1 MNRFAGLSVLAVALA
16 AAGTLAAQDTGSAEV
31 KPAEQTPV
39 TTENPV
45 TTTAEQPSLQAAPE
59 ASVTK
64 QPGDTHVRIVRLS
77 QVQGKVGMDR
87 GTGHGVEQAMQNM
100 PIVENM
106 LLGTAD
112 DDSYA
117 EVEFEDGSA
126 MRLGPGTAVKFLQL
140 VTRASGA
147 KATTVRVDRGT
158 VYVNRERTKP
168 DEFTLLAG
176 GTEKLTVMPATHMR
190 LELTGTR
197 MAVAVFS
204 GNVAVEGS
212 SAPMTVGKKQ
222 TLSLDLANKS
232 GQPELA
238 KKVEEG
244 PFDGWDKDAQ
254 KYHERYAKGNSLL
267 GGYGYGISDLNY
279 YGSFWTVDG
288 CGTFWQP
295 YFVSASWSP
304 YANGMWAMYP
314 GAGYSWVS
322 PYPWG
327 WLPFHSG
334 SWCYCPS
341 RGWGW
346 QPGGTWI
353 GLNNIAA
360 SSVRGTPAHI
370 PGGILPKPPADA
382 RQSLVL
388 SNREAL
394 VMSRQESPENFV
406 FRKDSAGMGIPRG
419 SLGKLNDF
427 SNHVAQ
433 HGSASSQV
441 YTAPSGEPSHW
452 NDGAVYHGPLSLH
465 RGSAPDE
472 AREAMWARQQ
482 EAAAN
487 AAQPHNGQPA
497 AGQLDRHGAQ
507 QSGQTGAPGWQ
518 AHQPQGAANPNNA
531 GWQGRHGG
539 DANAS
544 AGSNSSWKNNA
555 GASSNSAHTWNNGGA
570 SSNSG
575 GTSSGGGHGWG
586 GGSGA
591 GSGAPHAGGGGV
603 GGGHPSSSNGGG
615 NSGSSGTG
623 ANPASSGGRHK

>member
-16 AAGTLAAQDTGSAEV
+16 AAGTLAAQDTGTAEV
-31 KPAEQTPV
+31 KPAEQAPA

-45 TTTAEQPSLQAAPE
+45 TTTTEQPSVQAAPE

-279 YGSFWTVDG
+279 YGSFWTV
-288 CGTFWQP
+288 
-295 YFVSASWSP
+295 
-304 YANGMWAMYP
+304 
-314 GAGYSWVS
+314 
-322 PYPWG
+322 
-327 WLPFHSG
+327 
-334 SWCYCPS
+334 
-341 RGWGW
+341 
-346 QPGGTWI
+346 
-353 GLNNIAA
+353 
-360 SSVRGTPAHI
+360 
-370 PGGILPKPPADA
+370 
-382 RQSLVL
+382 
-388 SNREAL
+388 
-394 VMSRQESPENFV
+394 
-406 FRKDSAGMGIPRG
+406 
-419 SLGKLNDF
+419 
-427 SNHVAQ
+427 
-433 HGSASSQV
+433 
-441 YTAPSGEPSHW
+441 
-452 NDGAVYHGPLSLH
+452 
-465 RGSAPDE
+465 
-472 AREAMWARQQ
+472 
-482 EAAAN
+482 
-487 AAQPHNGQPA
+487 
-497 AGQLDRHGAQ
+497 
-507 QSGQTGAPGWQ
+507 
-518 AHQPQGAANPNNA
+518 
-531 GWQGRHGG
+531 
-539 DANAS
+539 
-544 AGSNSSWKNNA
+544 
-555 GASSNSAHTWNNGGA
+555 
-570 SSNSG
+570 
-575 GTSSGGGHGWG
+575 
-586 GGSGA
+586 
-591 GSGAPHAGGGGV
+591 
-603 GGGHPSSSNGGG
+603 
-615 NSGSSGTG
+615 
-623 ANPASSGGRHK
+623 